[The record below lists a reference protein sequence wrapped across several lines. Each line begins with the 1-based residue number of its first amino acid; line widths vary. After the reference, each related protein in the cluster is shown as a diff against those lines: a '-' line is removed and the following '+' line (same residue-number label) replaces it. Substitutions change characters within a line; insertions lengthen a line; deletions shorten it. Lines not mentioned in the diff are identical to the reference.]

1 MFIGGGGFEGV
12 QIPAPQKILIIHPAV
27 LDSKKP
33 GLLRVKV
40 IIYQMPWQKCMS
52 FVKCSDFKVKEVICF
67 TLRHQRDKGFNYIVQ
82 QSKSRKQTFLWVL
95 CIRESKLKENFK
107 PKTKLIKDE
116 IQFLTNQGKIF
127 SAFKCSLIF

>member
-1 MFIGGGGFEGV
+1 
-12 QIPAPQKILIIHPAV
+12 
-27 LDSKKP
+27 
-33 GLLRVKV
+33 
-40 IIYQMPWQKCMS
+40 MPWQKCMS

-67 TLRHQRDKGFNYIVQ
+67 TLRHQRDKGFNYIVH